1 MAGSDSGN
9 AMTEIALALAMA
21 FFAIM
26 ILTMVSM
33 GGQGRSTE
41 HQQAKTS
48 PEQMRLLAPE
58 DDQKDDG
65 KGDARVLQARD
76 LIIFANGRFLD
87 DELQPLDP
95 ARMTAMKDPVLAVPP
110 SLSLGEA
117 MAVKVRLD
125 LAGLTVTTLNQQWL
139 DAIKEHEK

>member
-1 MAGSDSGN
+1 M
-9 AMTEIALALAMA
+9 
-21 FFAIM
+21 
-26 ILTMVSM
+26 
-33 GGQGRSTE
+33 E

-95 ARMTAMKDPVLAVPP
+95 ARMAAMKDPVLAVPP